1 MIAQYAN
8 SSTKLLY
15 QSIVSSVD
23 KFSLLHRITL
33 RLFHLTCNRHCSCE
47 VLDKPLT
54 LSKIEKFGKL
64 RTRDPSPKSMQFTPV
79 QVKHCEC
86 DMQYWTDNIN
96 TC

>member
-1 MIAQYAN
+1 MIAQYADL
-8 SSTKLLY
+8 STKLLY

-33 RLFHLTCNRHCSCE
+33 HLFHLSYNRRCSCI
-47 VLDKPLT
+47 VLGKPLT

-64 RTRDPSPKSMQFTPV
+64 PTRHPSPKSMQFNPV